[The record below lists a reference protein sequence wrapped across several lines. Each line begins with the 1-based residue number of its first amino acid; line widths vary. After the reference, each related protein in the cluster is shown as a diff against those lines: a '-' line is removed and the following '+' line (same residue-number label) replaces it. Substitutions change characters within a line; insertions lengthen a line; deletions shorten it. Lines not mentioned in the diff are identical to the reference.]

1 MTSPQ
6 VAAAVK
12 LPVDEVELLVMK
24 AISLNLVRG
33 SIDECDKVKK
43 ALLSCYLASV
53 TVTLFVMCSAH

>member
-1 MTSPQ
+1 MISLQ

-33 SIDECDKVKK
+33 SIDECDKVRK
-43 ALLSCYLASV
+43 AQLSCYLEPV
-53 TVTLFVMCSAH
+53 TEI